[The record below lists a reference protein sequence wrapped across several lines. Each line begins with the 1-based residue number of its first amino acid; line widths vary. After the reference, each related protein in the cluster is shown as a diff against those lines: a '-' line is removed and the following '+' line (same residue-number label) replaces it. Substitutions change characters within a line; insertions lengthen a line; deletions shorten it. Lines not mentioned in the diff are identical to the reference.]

1 MAPTRELAQQI
12 NDDFLNLAAYTRLRS
27 AVVVGGKSAEQQG
40 SIIADGVEVIIGTP
54 GRIEDCLDRRI
65 LVLNQCFWVILDEA
79 DKMIDYNFEEAINR
93 ILSCIPADFDKAADE

>member
-1 MAPTRELAQQI
+1 M
-12 NDDFLNLAAYTRLRS
+12 NLTAYTRLRS

-65 LVLNQCFWVILDEA
+65 LVLN
-79 DKMIDYNFEEAINR
+79 
-93 ILSCIPADFDKAADE
+93 